1 MISSSHTL
9 ASMRFE
15 RAYHTSA
22 SSISRDARSWTLS
35 ATAAKLRSPV
45 VSTRG
50 AFSSAVPSCLRS
62 SFSVFLPSFRSAS
75 SPAIV
80 SVCSS
85 ATLSLFSFLMAR
97 CRGSSDRK
105 LALPERRATVLTEFT
120 SSAVLH
126 ALRRATF
133 SRASV
138 SSRGMSRRLPPSLC
152 AAPCATLK
160 TSSSTPRRPP
170 GYTLAR
176 SGLTTYSHSSA
187 GIASFTPLLG
197 TGNGFW
203 ESPAPH
209 NCISMPS

>member
-50 AFSSAVPSCLRS
+50 AFSSASPSCLRS

-105 LALPERRATVLTEFT
+105 LALPERRATVLTEST
-120 SSAVLH
+120 SWATLH
-126 ALRRATF
+126 ALRWATS
-133 SRASV
+133 SRASFD
-138 SSRGMSRRLPPSLC
+138 LFP
-152 AAPCATLK
+152 TE
-160 TSSSTPRRPP
+160 
-170 GYTLAR
+170 
-176 SGLTTYSHSSA
+176 
-187 GIASFTPLLG
+187 LLG
-197 TGNGFW
+197 WNCHAVMFDGQEFFVANLGVVPGAPRLVPLTG
-203 ESPAPH
+203 S
-209 NCISMPS
+209 